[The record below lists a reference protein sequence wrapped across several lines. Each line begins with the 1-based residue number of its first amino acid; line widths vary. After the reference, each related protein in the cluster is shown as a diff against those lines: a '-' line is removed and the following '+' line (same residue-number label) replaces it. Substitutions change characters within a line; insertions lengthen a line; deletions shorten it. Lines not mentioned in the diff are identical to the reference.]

1 MAFDLKASPIRR
13 RVWRTGR
20 FFLLAAGLL
29 ATFGVFFF
37 ASMKVAIRAREVK
50 VPDLRGRSVAEAQA
64 ALTDAGLVIRVDD
77 VRRSDPKVPADHIL
91 SQEPE
96 PGTVLRR
103 QRGVRVRVSD
113 GQRDPILPNVADTP
127 ERTAEI
133 MLAGESI
140 SIEGRAEVVAPSLEP
155 GTVIAQDP
163 PAKQRSG
170 KVTLLINRGDKNVSY
185 VMPDLIGT
193 LEVRATTILR
203 AQGFRVGVAAEVAY
217 PGLPPGFVVKQT
229 PQAGY
234 QVRFGEAIT
243 LEVTR

>member
-1 MAFDLKASPIRR
+1 MAFDFKANPIRR

-20 FFLLAAGLL
+20 FLMLAAGLL
-29 ATFGVFFF
+29 VTFGVFFL

-50 VPDLRGRSVAEAQA
+50 VPDVRGKSVAEAQA
-64 ALTDAGLVIRVDD
+64 ALTDAGLVIRMDEA
-77 VRRSDPKVPADHIL
+77 RRADPKVPADHIL

-103 QRGVRVRVSD
+103 QRAVRLRVSD
-113 GQRDPILPNVADTP
+113 GQRDPVVPNVAGTP

-133 MLAGESI
+133 MLAGDSI
-140 SIEGRAEVVAPSLEP
+140 AIAGRAEVVAPNLEP
-155 GTVIAQDP
+155 GTIIAQDP

-170 KVTLLINRGDKNVSY
+170 KVTVLVNRGDKTVSY